1 MTGSFPDPFQSHWRE
16 KGTLGFPSLP
26 VAMFRVD
33 TFGYFTG
40 VNDWFEELT
49 GHPLQSMGGK
59 EWWHFFCGSGSN
71 SMGDAWRKAV
81 AEGRP
86 FPFQGQCTKSDG
98 SVVWIKGQLAM
109 ALDEQGLF
117 SHVGIVINI
126 TDHQQTQ
133 VQLEATQ
140 TRLQS
145 LVHAIP
151 GKVVRVNR
159 TGECLEYV
167 SKPIPVDEQ
176 PPHRQRFIF
185 SPADAWQTMVD
196 LALDTKTV
204 QVFEQNLPQEW
215 GSRVEEVRII
225 PLQQEEALLVITD
238 ISETKRIQRSLQESE
253 ANYRLLVEH
262 QTDLVVK
269 VDLNGRLTFVSPSY
283 CQLFGKTQTELLHQP
298 YLPLVHEADRQAT
311 EEARQTLRHPPYTCY
326 VEQRVMGEGG
336 WHWLAWSSRAI
347 LNEQGD
353 VTATVGIGR
362 DISQLKQFQQDLHQL
377 NEELEQRV
385 QERTQQL
392 EQSNQELAR
401 ATHLKDEFLTTMSHE
416 LRTPLNT
423 ILGMAESMREQVF
436 GEINGEQRLA
446 LETIE
451 RSSYHLLDLMND
463 ILDVS
468 KIASGQMELNLTA
481 TPIHLLCES
490 SLSFIKQQAIKKG
503 ISIQTHFPPHI
514 PQLVVDERRMRQVLI
529 NLLENAVKFT
539 PPGGVI
545 SVHVSLASSPCPS
558 QYSIHAPQTILS
570 PTVVRIAIQDT
581 GIGIAPEDTE
591 RIFQPFFQV
600 ARSLSRPYDG
610 TGLGLGLVKRLV
622 EMHGGQVGL
631 SSQVGVGSCFTID
644 LPCQTPQFSGDDPT
658 GPEGVTGSTDGALEL
673 PIRSG
678 NQRDKQG
685 QPLILLVENNPINT
699 CTVSNYLTANGYE
712 VLTAGNGDEA
722 IILAQSRIP
731 NLILMDI
738 QMPGINGREIIHH
751 IRTLPILAPI
761 PIIALSAQ
769 AVDRDRQPCLAAGA
783 THFLLRPLRLKQLRQ
798 AIHHLLE
805 GGVENPPPPPS

>member
-1 MTGSFPDPFQSHWRE
+1 
-16 KGTLGFPSLP
+16 
-26 VAMFRVD
+26 
-33 TFGYFTG
+33 
-40 VNDWFEELT
+40 
-49 GHPLQSMGGK
+49 
-59 EWWHFFCGSGSN
+59 
-71 SMGDAWRKAV
+71 
-81 AEGRP
+81 
-86 FPFQGQCTKSDG
+86 
-98 SVVWIKGQLAM
+98 
-109 ALDEQGLF
+109 
-117 SHVGIVINI
+117 
-126 TDHQQTQ
+126 
-133 VQLEATQ
+133 
-140 TRLQS
+140 
-145 LVHAIP
+145 
-151 GKVVRVNR
+151 
-159 TGECLEYV
+159 
-167 SKPIPVDEQ
+167 
-176 PPHRQRFIF
+176 
-185 SPADAWQTMVD
+185 
-196 LALDTKTV
+196 
-204 QVFEQNLPQEW
+204 
-215 GSRVEEVRII
+215 
-225 PLQQEEALLVITD
+225 
-238 ISETKRIQRSLQESE
+238 
-253 ANYRLLVEH
+253 
-262 QTDLVVK
+262 
-269 VDLNGRLTFVSPSY
+269 
-283 CQLFGKTQTELLHQP
+283 
-298 YLPLVHEADRQAT
+298 
-311 EEARQTLRHPPYTCY
+311 
-326 VEQRVMGEGG
+326 
-336 WHWLAWSSRAI
+336 LAWSSRAI

-377 NEELEQRV
+377 NEGLEQRV

-468 KIASGQMELNLTA
+468 KIASGQMELNLTT

-545 SVHVSLASSPCPS
+545 SVHVSLTSSPCPS
-558 QYSIHAPQTILS
+558 QYSIHALQTILS

-658 GPEGVTGSTDGALEL
+658 DPEGVTGSTDGALEL
-673 PIRSG
+673 PIRSE

-738 QMPGINGREIIHH
+738 QM
-751 IRTLPILAPI
+751 
-761 PIIALSAQ
+761 
-769 AVDRDRQPCLAAGA
+769 
-783 THFLLRPLRLKQLRQ
+783 
-798 AIHHLLE
+798 
-805 GGVENPPPPPS
+805 